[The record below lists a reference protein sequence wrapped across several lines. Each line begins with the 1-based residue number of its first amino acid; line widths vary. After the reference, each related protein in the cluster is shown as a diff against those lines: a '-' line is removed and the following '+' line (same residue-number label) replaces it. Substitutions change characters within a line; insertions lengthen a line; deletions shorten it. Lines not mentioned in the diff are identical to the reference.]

1 MTTTNARQKI
11 ILIRLDKIGDLISTL
26 PVDQIL
32 DESKYEVV
40 WVVQKG
46 MGGVVDLG
54 ARKRTY
60 IELDKSNPKESA
72 AKFHD
77 FLKKFKPEIAISF
90 QGPWWINFELF
101 KARIPTRSGVYSQWH
116 SFLFLNTG
124 LRQSRSKAEQHEFD
138 YNKDLLLKTLNLK
151 EDRRFHFFEI
161 AKPTDLSL
169 LKKFNLTSK
178 NYIVVHP
185 GMMGS
190 ALNWSQAKYIDYI
203 QKQIDN
209 GETVCVTGTPADE
222 PYLTEIK
229 AQFQNHPQIHWL
241 QNQVNLKELVLILSE
256 SKKVVAP
263 STGVAHI
270 AASVG
275 ADVHGIYSPVRV
287 HHPRRWAPR
296 GMNVTVYLPEGIYQP
311 AKTINYADADINP
324 SCMNQIEIK

>member
-1 MTTTNARQKI
+1 MVDSRKKI

-32 DESKYEVV
+32 DDTKYDVA

-46 MGGVVDLG
+46 MGAVVDLG
-54 ARKRTY
+54 VQKRSY

-72 AKFHD
+72 EKLRG
-77 FLKKFKPEIAISF
+77 FLKAFKPEVAISF

-101 KARIPTRSGVYSQWH
+101 KAGVKTRSGVYSQWH
-116 SFLFLNTG
+116 SFLFLNEG
-124 LRQSRSKAEQHEFD
+124 LRQSRSKAEKHEFD

-151 EDRRFHFFEI
+151 DDRRFHFFEI
-161 AKPTDLSL
+161 TKPNDFSL
-169 LKKFNLTSK
+169 LQKFNLTVK

-203 QKQIDN
+203 QKQIDQN
-209 GETVCVTGTPADE
+209 ETVAITGTQADE
-222 PYLTEIK
+222 PYLTDIK
-229 AQFQNHPQIHWL
+229 TKFENHPQVRWL
-241 QNQVNLKELVLILSE
+241 QNQLNLKELVSILAE

-296 GMNVTVYLPEGIYQP
+296 GPNVTVYLPDGIYPTQSNQTEN
-311 AKTINYADADINP
+311 KDIDP
-324 SCMNQIEIK
+324 LVMNKISIT

>member
-1 MTTTNARQKI
+1 MTTPNARQKI

-46 MGGVVDLG
+46 MGAVVDLG

-60 IELDKSNPKESA
+60 IELDKSTPKESA
-72 AKFHD
+72 AKLRE
-77 FLKKFKPEIAISF
+77 FLKTFKADIAISF
-90 QGPWWINFELF
+90 QGPWWVNVELSRAWI
-101 KARIPTRSGVYSQWH
+101 KIRSGVRSQWH
-116 SFLFLNTG
+116 SFFFLNKG
-124 LRQSRSKAEQHEFD
+124 IRQSRSKAEKHEFD
-138 YNKDLLLKTLNLK
+138 YNKDLVLQTLNLK

-169 LKKFNLTSK
+169 LQKFNLTSK

-209 GETVCVTGTPADE
+209 KETVCVTGTQADE

-229 AQFQNHPQIHWL
+229 AKFQNHPQVRWL

-256 SKKVVAP
+256 SKKVIAP

-275 ADVHGIYSPVRV
+275 AEVHAIYSPVRV

-296 GMNVTVYLPEGIYQP
+296 GMNVTVYLPHGVYRPDQTVDYAEASIDP
-311 AKTINYADADINP
+311 A
-324 SCMNQIEIK
+324 CMDKIEIK

>member
-1 MTTTNARQKI
+1 MADSRKKI

-32 DESKYEVV
+32 DDTKYDVA

-46 MGGVVDLG
+46 MGAVVDLG
-54 ARKRTY
+54 ARKRTC

-72 AKFHD
+72 KKFQD
-77 FLKKFKPEIAISF
+77 FLKSFQPEVAISF

-101 KARIPTRSGVYSQWH
+101 KAGVKTRSGVYSQWH
-116 SFLFLNTG
+116 SFLFLNSG
-124 LRQSRSKAEQHEFD
+124 VRQSRSKAEKHEFD
-138 YNKDLLLKTLNLK
+138 YNKDLLLNTLNLK
-151 EDRRFHFFEI
+151 DDRRIHFFEI

-169 LKKFNLTSK
+169 LQKFNLTAK
-178 NYIVVHP
+178 NYLVVHP

-203 QKQIDN
+203 QKQIDQ
-209 GETVCVTGTPADE
+209 GETIAVTGTQADE
-222 PYLTEIK
+222 PYLTDIK
-229 AQFQNHPQIHWL
+229 SQFENHPQVRWL
-241 QNQVNLKELVLILSE
+241 QNQVNLKDLVLILAE
-256 SKKVVAP
+256 SKKVIAP

-296 GMNVTVYLPEGIYQP
+296 GPNVTVYLPAGIYTQDP
-311 AKTINYADADINP
+311 GTILKEDIDP
-324 SCMNQIEIK
+324 SCMNQIIIR